1 MIPNEAKEMIGPTLL
16 VLLVLLI
23 VITCVEPF
31 TKHDTKRNIER
42 IVLDAGL
49 KTR

>member
-1 MIPNEAKEMIGPTLL
+1 MITNEAKEMIGPTLL

-31 TKHDTKRNIER
+31 TRCDAKRDIER
-42 IVLDAGL
+42 IVLDAGP
-49 KTR
+49 KPR

>member
-23 VITCVEPF
+23 TMTCVEPF
-31 TKHDTKRNIER
+31 TKYDTKRNIER
-42 IVLDAGL
+42 IVLDAEQ
-49 KTR
+49 K